1 MPDSTAGLCSVSFRA
16 LPAGEVLRLAAEAGL
31 ACIEWGGDVHA
42 PPSLGP
48 DALRALGDAT
58 RSAGLAVASYGSYHR
73 LGVSDPADLPAVLAA
88 AKALGAPTVRV
99 WAGDKATA
107 EATAA
112 ERAAVH
118 AAAREAAA
126 LAAREGLRISLEF
139 HPFTLT
145 DDPEETLSLLKEGP
159 PEALATHWQPNQFHD
174 EAWNLASAEAVAP
187 RVDAVHVF
195 HWTLGADGKV
205 VRHPLA
211 EGAAIWK
218 RYLAALP
225 ADVPRFL
232 EFLPGDDP
240 SLLPQEAAS
249 LRPPF
254 AG

>member
-1 MPDSTAGLCSVSFRA
+1 MPDSTAGLCSVSFRT
-16 LPAGEVLRLAAEAGL
+16 LPAEEVLRLAAEARL

-42 PPSLGP
+42 PPTLGL

-73 LGVSDPADLPAVLAA
+73 LGVSDPEDLPAVLAA

-99 WAGDKATA
+99 WAGAKGTA
-107 EATAA
+107 ESSAE

-118 AAAREAAA
+118 AAARAAAA
-126 LAAREGLRISLEF
+126 LASRERLRISLEF

-145 DDPEETLSLLKEGP
+145 DDPEETLALLKEGP
-159 PEALATHWQPNQFHD
+159 PEFFGTHWQPNQFHD
-174 EAWNLASAEAVAP
+174 EAWNLACAKAVAS

-195 HWTLGADGKV
+195 HWTLDNGGKV

-211 EGAAIWK
+211 EGAPAWK

-225 ADVPRFL
+225 SDVPRFL
-232 EFLPGDDP
+232 EFLPDDNQM
-240 SLLPQEAAS
+240 LLPQEAAS
-249 LRPPF
+249 LLVLD
-254 AG
+254 